1 MKAKKVRNKKQEKE
15 LYQAGW
21 ILLLVFLVLAAA
33 GKIFEIHMKLPPC
46 LIHKWTGYYCP
57 GCGGTRAVRELLA
70 GHIITSFFYHPV
82 VVYGGALYLWF
93 MISHTVEYITKGK
106 LRIGMQYTDGYL
118 YIAAGIIL
126 LQWGVKNVVKL
137 IWGVGIA

>member
-1 MKAKKVRNKKQEKE
+1 M
-15 LYQAGW
+15 
-21 ILLLVFLVLAAA
+21 FLVLAAA

-46 LIHKWTGYYCP
+46 VIHKWTGYYCP
-57 GCGGTRAVRELLA
+57 GCGGTRAVRELLK
-70 GHIITSFFYHPV
+70 GHIIASFFYHPV
-82 VVYGGALYLWF
+82 VVYGGAIYLWF

-106 LRIGMQYTDGYL
+106 LGIGMKYKDTYL

-126 LQWGVKNVVKL
+126 LQWVVKNAVKL